1 MSKRFL
7 TILFCLVLIP
17 LIPRIPIW
25 QASAQSAN
33 KVALGVWNPDAA
45 SPFRVPEKFQDLL
58 RNYRRNWTRL
68 TNLEFSGLHW
78 KQGIVVYINKN
89 YKTFLRNYIG
99 FLKIQEDLLEDEE
112 DEEDLFSV
120 YPVGTIV
127 LKENYLL
134 EKGIP
139 TRVSTVT
146 VMIKKRK
153 GYNPELGDWEFLQ
166 YEKDGKILLAGSSKN
181 PVVQAT
187 CAFCHKNMESRDYIF
202 STFYRPKPGD
212 KFSKQR

>member
-1 MSKRFL
+1 MNKRFL

-17 LIPRIPIW
+17 LIPRIPLW

-33 KVALGVWNPDAA
+33 IGAFGVWNPNAP

-58 RNYRRNWTRL
+58 NNYRRNWTRL
-68 TNLEFSGLHW
+68 TKLEFSGLHW
-78 KQGIVVYINKN
+78 KGGIVVYINKN

-99 FLKIQEDLLEDEE
+99 FLKIQEDLLEDDE

-134 EKGIP
+134 EKSIP

-146 VMIKKRK
+146 VMIKRPK
-153 GYNPELGDWEFLQ
+153 GYDPEMGDWEFLQ
-166 YEKDGKILLAGSSKN
+166 FDQQGKILLSGNSKDA
-181 PVVQAT
+181 VVQAT
-187 CAFCHKNMESRDYIF
+187 CAFCHKEMESRDYIF
-202 STFYRPKPGD
+202 STFFRPRPNGELPD
-212 KFSKQR
+212 RD